1 MDHIKENARIWDI
14 RAENNDRWS
23 VPVSSDEIAKAKNG
37 SWSIVLT
44 PEKKV
49 PRDWFPQDMNGV
61 KILCLAGGGG
71 QQGPILAAAGAD
83 VTVFDNSAKQ
93 LERDA
98 FVAERDGLV
107 ISTVQGNMQDL
118 SVFEDGSFDVIVHP
132 WSNNYV
138 DDVLPVWRECARVL
152 KKCGTLMAGFGSPL
166 EYVFDPAKLENGELV
181 PKYRIPYADA
191 EHLDDEKIREITEA
205 EGFSWG
211 HPVED
216 NIGGQIAAG
225 FAITGFYEDRGF
237 AALDGYINTSMAT
250 KAVKL

>member
-23 VPVSSDEIAKAKNG
+23 VPVSSDEITGAKKG

-98 FVAERDGLV
+98 MVAERDGLA

-152 KKCGTLMAGFGSPL
+152 KKGGTLMAGFGSPL

-181 PKYRIPYADA
+181 PKYRIPYADID
-191 EHLDDEKIREITEA
+191 HLGDEKIRQITAA

-237 AALDGYINTSMAT
+237 AALDDYINTSMAT